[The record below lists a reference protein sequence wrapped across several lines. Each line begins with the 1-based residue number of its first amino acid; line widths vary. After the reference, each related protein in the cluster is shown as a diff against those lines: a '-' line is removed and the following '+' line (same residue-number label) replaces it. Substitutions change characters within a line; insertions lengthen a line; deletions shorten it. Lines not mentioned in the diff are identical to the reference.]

1 MLKNEVGNDG
11 AAPAMESQT
20 RNENLI
26 NEFSS
31 ALSDSTALKVAAG
44 TAALAAGTIAT
55 VAAIKYLK
63 PAMEVGKA
71 VGAVADDGAF
81 AGVRTAAKT
90 VDLTK
95 LPTGPR
101 DSAAFTRIQA
111 AAKGD
116 LSKVANTNPSETG
129 ALAAENGGSLLTSTD
144 QLAELGIPISAATR
158 DAAAKSLSLSTE
170 ALVKNGIPI
179 NASTRAAAAA
189 ERMTPATDAILKNS
203 IPISKSTRTADG
215 VTDFDPNVVREGL
228 KGVGIDAADVLKGY
242 PNAYGNV
249 FSNGIARI
257 DDASILAHEVAHRSG
272 NSSPSVAYLQQL
284 KDIRAMDFGGGL
296 FKNGKPMTERLGFKE
311 VDPKLPMF
319 PTMDD
324 LVKLMPESGPNMS
337 KVVMNLDGAPRA
349 VSVSDA
355 ITILGERS
363 ALHIQSNPTAAAKA
377 LAERMPKPAP
387 ESDVTALAA
396 KMAPRLDTATVNEA
410 IAKTTKGV

>member
-203 IPISKSTRTADG
+203 IPISKSTRTTDG

-228 KGVGIDAADVLKGY
+228 KRVGIDAADVLKGY

-257 DDASILAHEVAHRSG
+257 DDASILGHEVAHRSG
-272 NSSPSVAYLQQL
+272 NSNPSVAYLHRL
-284 KDIRAMDFGGGL
+284 NDIKLELSLGL

-324 LVKLMPESGPNMS
+324 LVKLMPESGPNMN

>member
-11 AAPAMESQT
+11 AAPAMENQT

-31 ALSDSTALKVAAG
+31 ALSESTALQVAAG
-44 TAALAAGTIAT
+44 TAVIAAGALAT
-55 VAAIKYLK
+55 VAAIKYAK
-63 PAMEVGKA
+63 PALEAGKA
-71 VGAVADDGAF
+71 LS
-81 AGVRTAAKT
+81 GVT
-90 VDLTK
+90 DE
-95 LPTGPR
+95 
-101 DSAAFTRIQA
+101 S
-111 AAKGD
+111 
-116 LSKVANTNPSETG
+116 
-129 ALAAENGGSLLTSTD
+129 ALAAVRAAANNGEILPSTVRKFDHGKAISGVNAYLDEARLLPKALPKPGETGVLAVERNGRIDTAAIDALMEGS
-144 QLAELGIPISAATR
+144 IPISAATR
-158 DAAAKSLSLSTE
+158 DAAAKALAPATE
-170 ALVKNGIPI
+170 ALVKN
-179 NASTRAAAAA
+179 
-189 ERMTPATDAILKNS
+189 S
-203 IPISKSTRTADG
+203 IPITKITKGAEPFPFFGMSDELAARMEYFG
-215 VTDFDPNVVREGL
+215 VPL
-228 KGVGIDAADVLKGY
+228 KGELPGLDAAAVLRGKPLGHEFV
-242 PNAYGNV
+242 PAY
-249 FSNGIARI
+249 ARI

-284 KDIRAMDFGGGL
+284 KDIRALDFGGGL

-355 ITILGERS
+355 VTILGERS
-363 ALHIQSNPTAAAKA
+363 VLHIQSNPTAAAKA
-377 LAERMPKPAP
+377 LAERMPKPAL

-396 KMAPRLDTATVNEA
+396 KMTQRLDPATVNEA